1 MSYNYNFPE
10 DFKALF
16 AKYAKAMKMEIFLE
30 PIKRCEIKHRDVGYA
45 YYAGICGY
53 WDFHAIDV
61 DIFGAET
68 DLEIIEDNKP
78 NFVQVF
84 NRALDPETTGLVSRE
99 FLFLPHDKPTINLP
113 EKPDPTLETLRPEIT
128 ALIEEGKPTL
138 ALDRLHTFTT
148 KFLRTI
154 CDDSQIPI
162 KKSNGDYLP
171 LHSVMGRLCNHYE
184 ENNLIESEFS
194 LRALKSSISLLEAF
208 NDIRN
213 NKSYAHDNPV
223 LNKVES
229 EFVVEIVSSVLNL
242 LNAVKP
248 EPPTWS

>member
-1 MSYNYNFPE
+1 
-10 DFKALF
+10 
-16 AKYAKAMKMEIFLE
+16 
-30 PIKRCEIKHRDVGYA
+30 
-45 YYAGICGY
+45 
-53 WDFHAIDV
+53 
-61 DIFGAET
+61 
-68 DLEIIEDNKP
+68 
-78 NFVQVF
+78 
-84 NRALDPETTGLVSRE
+84 
-99 FLFLPHDKPTINLP
+99 
-113 EKPDPTLETLRPEIT
+113 
-128 ALIEEGKPTL
+128 
-138 ALDRLHTFTT
+138 
-148 KFLRTI
+148 
-154 CDDSQIPI
+154 
-162 KKSNGDYLP
+162 
-171 LHSVMGRLCNHYE
+171 MGRLCNHYE